1 MVNAQQLFIICW
13 LILLQMFDFGM
24 LQVLLTSLVWKQ
36 QIKLAR
42 PNSSYKLVSVLW
54 CQDIFNFFVTN
65 STLTH
70 SFLMHTF
77 STAWKHQK
85 TWRFSNVFRGV
96 EKECIRNKWVKWC
109 RSKLK
114 DSNALLI
121 MLVLVMLVLIL
132 VLRLVLFFFFWDSDW
147 RLSREPTTKI

>member
-1 MVNAQQLFIICW
+1 MLQSLFIKKRFNTGVFLWIPEKFFKKSILKNISERLFLKHRKLRWFMVNAQQLFIICW

-77 STAWKHQK
+77 SAAWKHQK
-85 TWRFSNVFRGV
+85 TLRFSNVFRG
-96 EKECIRNKWVKWC
+96 
-109 RSKLK
+109 
-114 DSNALLI
+114 
-121 MLVLVMLVLIL
+121 
-132 VLRLVLFFFFWDSDW
+132 
-147 RLSREPTTKI
+147 